1 MTEATFERVTDSDK
15 ALFGA
20 PKVIFCGFPAK
31 AFPAL
36 TALMEMAGLGEV
48 PAIYAGAAHRD
59 ATLRDLFELPTGSG
73 AGIDSDLPRAI
84 IVGGIT
90 EKALQQ
96 LMGAARASR
105 MQPPLW
111 AVLTPVSESWTLADL
126 LRELA
131 AEREALQ
138 GSAATRS

>member
-1 MTEATFERVTDSDK
+1 MTDGTFERVTDSDK
-15 ALFGA
+15 ALYGP
-20 PKVIFCGFPAK
+20 PKVVFCGFPAK
-31 AFPAL
+31 AHPAL
-36 TALMEMAGLGEV
+36 NALMEMADLGAV
-48 PAIYAGAAHRD
+48 PVIYAGTAHGTE
-59 ATLRDLFELPTGSG
+59 TLGGLFELPGGSG
-73 AGIDSDLPRAI
+73 EGIDSDLPRAV
-84 IVGGIT
+84 IVGGIS

-111 AVLTPVSESWTLADL
+111 AVLTPVSESWTLVDL

-138 GSAATRS
+138 GSAATSS

>member
-1 MTEATFERVTDSDK
+1 MTEGTFERVTDSDT
-15 ALFGA
+15 ALYGPA
-20 PKVIFCGFPAK
+20 KVVFCGFPAK
-31 AFPAL
+31 AQPAL

-48 PAIYAGAAHRD
+48 PVIYAGAGHRD
-59 ATLRDLFELPTGSG
+59 ATLGSLFELPGGSG
-73 AGIDSDLPRAI
+73 AGGDSDLPRAI

-138 GSAATRS
+138 GSGSTSS